1 MAFARGSRR
10 ALSYIVEVTPG
21 TTPALPA
28 MTVLRNTG
36 DSLIQSKDS
45 FQSEE
50 LRSDRAIVD
59 LTMGNVQ
66 TGGGVDFEFSYGSFD
81 DFLVAALYADT
92 TDVTAGIANGVTE
105 RSFTIEKG
113 FPNIPFYQVFTGV
126 HVNTLSLNIQ
136 GNSTITGSFDLLGT
150 GYASGG
156 TTIANSTVAASTGS
170 IFNSYDLSIRENS
183 IEIGIGLSMT
193 LNINNNLQ
201 AAFALGD
208 AEAKEVVDGRC
219 VVDGTIQIYFENA
232 TIYDKFKN
240 ETESSIE
247 VDLKDPAGDVKY
259 TIELPRIKY
268 TTADNPVSDEG
279 PVTVSMNFQAL
290 QDDIAGHTIKI
301 TKDPV

>member
-1 MAFARGSRR
+1 MAGFARGSQRG
-10 ALSYIVEVTPG
+10 LSYIKEVTPG
-21 TTPALPA
+21 VTPTLPA

-50 LRSDRAIVD
+50 LRADRAIVD
-59 LTMGNVQ
+59 VTMGNTQ
-66 TGGGVDFEFSYGSFD
+66 TGGGMDFEFSYGSFD

-92 TDVTAGIANGVTE
+92 TDLAAGITNGVTE
-105 RSFTIEKG
+105 HSFTIEKS
-113 FPNIPFYQVFTGV
+113 FPNVPFYQVFSGV
-126 HVNTLSLNIQ
+126 HINTLSLNIQ

-150 GYASGG
+150 GYESGT
-156 TTIANSTVAASTGS
+156 TTIADSTIAASTGN
-170 IFNSYDLSIRENS
+170 IFNSYDLSIRENG
-183 IEIGIGLSMT
+183 IEIGIGLSLA

-208 AEAKEVVDGRC
+208 DEAKEVIDGRC
-219 VVDGTIQIYFENA
+219 IVDGTIQIYFEDA

-240 ETESSIE
+240 DTESSIE
-247 VDLKDPAGDVKY
+247 VDLKDTLGAVQY

-279 PVTVSMNFQAL
+279 PVNVSMAFQAL
-290 QDDIAGHTIKI
+290 QDATEGHTIKI
-301 TKDPV
+301 TKF